1 MSMYAEFDESLVTG
15 NKEIDEQHKEW
26 IDKINKLIKCCE
38 EGGGKLEAIKT
49 LEYMA
54 DYAEVHFAAEEKL
67 QEEAAYPG
75 LAEHKTKHEAF
86 KVAVQELHD
95 MLEEEEGPSEAFVK
109 AVHDNVVNWVYNHIK
124 AFDCSVASYIHM
136 HVNPERL

>member
-26 IDKINKLIKCCE
+26 IDKINKLLKCCE
-38 EGGGKLEAIKT
+38 EGGGKLEAIKM
-49 LEYMA
+49 LDYMA
-54 DYAEVHFAAEEKL
+54 DYSEFHFAAEEKL

-75 LAEHKTKHEAF
+75 FAEHKAKHEAF
-86 KVAVQELHD
+86 KVAVHELHD

-109 AVHDNVVNWVYNHIK
+109 AVQDNVVSWVYNHIK
-124 AFDCSVASYIHM
+124 SFDCSVASYIHM
-136 HVNPERL
+136 HNTPERL